1 MQLKGDE
8 LQRAAEVRQQELAKR
23 GLEMSINSIKISLL
37 LETATEEDHKRHAE
51 TRNQRNSFMESV

>member
-23 GLEMSINSIKISLL
+23 GLEMSIQSLITSYKLQNSNIS
-37 LETATEEDHKRHAE
+37 EA
-51 TRNQRNSFMESV
+51 